1 MQKLLFPTLRDDLPE
16 SLWRNNPHC
25 RCQTISLPNNNG
37 YPAIFFWQSCR
48 DLLFFAKSGL
58 LMRLGTIFYCTRRSV
73 NAATSVRR
81 RARLRAVERA
91 ARRRAARFGWRQF
104 EWRKFE
110 RGSRRRRPGP
120 GCRSDLSRSRPF
132 APKRT
137 QPPVRSHCLAPSPVL
152 FATHGGRRFVSWK
165 YLRCSFT
172 FPQIELRKC
181 LGGRPLSALTPR
193 NTLSRTPTHIF
204 LRLRRRKS
212 YISATRNPARCGK

>member
-1 MQKLLFPTLRDDLPE
+1 MFIAVLKIRHIQGSVFFALGHVFSPPPTRLDLTMQKLLFPTLRDDLPE

-104 EWRKFE
+104 EWRQFE
-110 RGSRRRRPGP
+110 RGSRRGWADVDPQRSMRRRLP
-120 GCRSDLSRSRPF
+120 
-132 APKRT
+132 
-137 QPPVRSHCLAPSPVL
+137 
-152 FATHGGRRFVSWK
+152 HG
-165 YLRCSFT
+165 
-172 FPQIELRKC
+172 C
-181 LGGRPLSALTPR
+181 LG
-193 NTLSRTPTHIF
+193 
-204 LRLRRRKS
+204 
-212 YISATRNPARCGK
+212 